1 MIIERIRPNHAR
13 EVFLYGATDQKDY
26 VLEHLPKYKGMT
38 WRVICGSH
46 DQTHLFNYGMDFGKT
61 LAEERNDIIY
71 LGQDKATIN
80 YGNCEVEL
88 FHPGGGCARILSSTT
103 LALVEKHSKAKFM
116 AVDNPGE
123 ESFYSPAIII
133 VGNKDI
139 SYNKIRSA
147 SFAGDCFDTEIEI
160 RPVVYLSLNVEYES
174 GNGTS
179 SNPFVIK

>member
-1 MIIERIRPNHAR
+1 MIKERIRPNHAH
-13 EVFLYGATDQKDY
+13 EVFLYGATGQKDY

-88 FHPGGGCARILSSTT
+88 FHPGGGCTRILSS
-103 LALVEKHSKAKFM
+103 KPQNGIDQF
-116 AVDNPGE
+116 
-123 ESFYSPAIII
+123 ESNHKPNIIKYMECFI
-133 VGNKDI
+133 EMY
-139 SYNKIRSA
+139 YNI
-147 SFAGDCFDTEIEI
+147 
-160 RPVVYLSLNVEYES
+160 
-174 GNGTS
+174 
-179 SNPFVIK
+179 